1 MTHFT
6 FIAAAY
12 GVSLLGLGLLTLVLV
27 LEYRGQKRL
36 LVELEARRK
45 TRRRQA
51 AERTLA
57 ARSTTVEKSA

>member
-12 GVSLLGLGLLTLVLV
+12 GVSILGLGLLTLWLV
-27 LEYRGQKRL
+27 LEYRGTQRVL
-36 LVELEARRK
+36 AELEARRK

-57 ARSTTVEKSA
+57 TQAGALEKSV

>member
-12 GVSLLGLGLLTLVLV
+12 GVSFLGLGLLTLVLV

-45 TRRRQA
+45 ARRRQA

-57 ARSTTVEKSA
+57 ARSAAVEKSA

>member
-6 FIAAAY
+6 YIAASY
-12 GVSLLGLGLLTLVLV
+12 GVSFIGLGLLSLVLV

-36 LVELEARRK
+36 LAELESRRK

-51 AERTLA
+51 AERTLVA
-57 ARSTTVEKSA
+57 AAAVEKSA

>member
-6 FIAAAY
+6 FIAASY
-12 GVSLLGLGLLTLVLV
+12 GVSLFGLGLLTLVLV
-27 LEYRGQKRL
+27 LQYRGQKRL

-45 TRRRQA
+45 TRRRHA

-57 ARSTTVEKSA
+57 ARPAAMETSA